1 MKWAGPF
8 GIAAQLGGTV
18 FVQRSKAEK
27 AKLALNKAL
36 KDAKDTKTSLHIF
49 PEGTRHLA
57 SLDGVHMLPFKK
69 GAFHMA
75 IDTGFPILPVVISEY
90 NFIDQRHK
98 TFGSSG
104 NQDVTITVLNPI
116 ETNEMSKDDIDIL
129 IEGTRNKMV
138 EVFKDKKAQKI
149 ASEENKHIKSE

>member
-1 MKWAGPF
+1 
-8 GIAAQLGGTV
+8 
-18 FVQRSKAEK
+18 
-27 AKLALNKAL
+27 
-36 KDAKDTKTSLHIF
+36 
-49 PEGTRHLA
+49 
-57 SLDGVHMLPFKK
+57 
-69 GAFHMA
+69 MA

-129 IEGTRNKMV
+129 IEDTRNKMV
-138 EVFKDKKAQKI
+138 EVFKDKKAQKN
-149 ASEENKHIKSE
+149 ASEENYHIKSE